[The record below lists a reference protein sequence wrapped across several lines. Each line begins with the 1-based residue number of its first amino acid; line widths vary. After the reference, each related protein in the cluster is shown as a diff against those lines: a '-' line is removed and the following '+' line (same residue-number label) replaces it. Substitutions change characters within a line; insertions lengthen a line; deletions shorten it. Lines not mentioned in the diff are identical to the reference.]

1 MNIYDELD
9 RLVKAIQSSTEF
21 QNYKKAAE
29 ALEADPKH
37 AQMAKDFITAQV
49 QISTAQMLGQEPDSE
64 MIDKFNA
71 MYTAISGISVVN
83 DFIQSQM
90 YFSRIMEDVSK
101 AISQAASLDVSFL
114 KIIPDQIDE

>member
-29 ALEADPKH
+29 ALDSDPKH

>member
-1 MNIYDELD
+1 MNVYDELD

-29 ALEADPKH
+29 TLEADPKH
-37 AQMAKDFITAQV
+37 AQMAKDFIEAQV